1 MAGDAVNLWLR
12 RSPPDRP
19 SAVPYGQAGKTPS
32 RFPRLAHRSAAAHKL
47 HSTTATTRID
57 SDSGKGETISRI
69 PALAYSPRKLSRRPG
84 PPQSEGHSSS
94 SLLQSTSL
102 RLRMATRRAMRTRHV
117 QQTVLL
123 RSLVSHLSME
133 LDFYNPRGSG
143 NWSDEAKERSPLTS
157 QLSTSYTLNWILMTI
172 RVGVDPGRN
181 TVIER
186 FVRMGPLPRS
196 LAS

>member
-1 MAGDAVNLWLR
+1 
-12 RSPPDRP
+12 
-19 SAVPYGQAGKTPS
+19 
-32 RFPRLAHRSAAAHKL
+32 
-47 HSTTATTRID
+47 
-57 SDSGKGETISRI
+57 
-69 PALAYSPRKLSRRPG
+69 
-84 PPQSEGHSSS
+84 
-94 SLLQSTSL
+94 
-102 RLRMATRRAMRTRHV
+102 MATRRAMRTRHV